1 MIQNILIGV
10 IAFGVAVYWVSVV
23 EPGESSSRPSLWEI
37 WYRFPKFVLGFVAAS
52 IMFSTLN
59 TVISGGDA
67 LVQSTIKGTTDV
79 FRSWFF
85 CLAFVCIGLET
96 NFRRLAAYLQGGKP
110 LVLYVVGQ
118 SLNLVLTLAMA
129 WLMFE
134 VVFKDLTRSLIAE

>member
-1 MIQNILIGV
+1 M
-10 IAFGVAVYWVSVV
+10 
-23 EPGESSSRPSLWEI
+23 
-37 WYRFPKFVLGFVAAS
+37 
-52 IMFSTLN
+52 
-59 TVISGGDA
+59 
-67 LVQSTIKGTTDV
+67 IKGTTDV

-96 NFRRLAAYLQGGKP
+96 NFRDLAEHMHGGKP

-134 VVFKDLTRSLIAE
+134 VVFRDFIQSP